1 MGRGRLGSTLS
12 DADTETVSQQE
23 VDLLRS
29 RLEASEMKHRVK
41 ELEQVVDA
49 LQKELKESN
58 ALLLKSRKLC
68 ARPHLSSIEK
78 QRVAARQ
85 HWLCNAENCPLR
97 VLTPNGT
104 FSESLFFIDHRVPWS
119 RCARHSSNLQA
130 LCVHCDSVKL
140 RNEIATR
147 QHRRPDPPAS
157 SDEEADGERDEDEEV

>member
-1 MGRGRLGSTLS
+1 MGRGKLGAGT
-12 DADTETVSQQE
+12 DPDIRQQE
-23 VDLLRS
+23 VELLRS
-29 RLEASEMKHRVK
+29 RLEASELKHRCN

-58 ALLLKSRKLC
+58 SLLLKSRKLC

-78 QRVAARQ
+78 QKVAARQ
-85 HWLCNAENCPLR
+85 HWVCSSAENCPLR
-97 VLTPNGT
+97 TLTPNGT
-104 FSESLFFIDHRVPWS
+104 FSESLFFIDHRVPYS

-147 QHRRPDPPAS
+147 QHRRPDPATS
-157 SDEEADGERDEDEEV
+157 EDEYEVEDRDEEDV